1 MNNYFP
7 WVFHDKSFIFHVKI
21 PQLMQSLMPK
31 SQLCYNA
38 YWNVS
43 SYERIKW
50 HPCQFL
56 YMVMLE
62 GPLTSGSMKQTG
74 IATVYVNKCSNL
86 NKSYTIY
93 HYSLPLITL
102 LILFLHNRRVVITI
116 QCCIIDSLG
125 KCFKWLLVW
134 KIKWQVYTVRMRGA
148 LRCIIIV
155 SFEGNPF
162 KRQWAS
168 TWWVHITRSTQRSGL
183 AATATRWRVCCL
195 TVKSHSSITPT
206 GGSYLWR
213 L

>member
-7 WVFHDKSFIFHVKI
+7 WVFHDKSFISHVTI
-21 PQLMQSLMPK
+21 PQLMPSFIMPK
-31 SQLCYNA
+31 SQLFYNA

-74 IATVYVNKCSNL
+74 IATEHANKFINL
-86 NKSYTIY
+86 NKSPTIY
-93 HYSLPLITL
+93 HYSLPLMTL
-102 LILFLHNRRVVITI
+102 LILFLLNRRVVITI
-116 QCCIIDSLG
+116 RCCIIDSLG

-134 KIKWQVYTVRMRGA
+134 KIKWQVNTVRMRGA
-148 LRCIIIV
+148 LRCRIIV

-162 KRQWAS
+162 KRRWAS
-168 TWWVHITRSTQRSGL
+168 TCLWPHIN
-183 AATATRWRVCCL
+183 V
-195 TVKSHSSITPT
+195 ITN
-206 GGSYLWR
+206 
-213 L
+213 